1 MRKIFPLILL
11 LAVGNCA
18 HAELSD
24 YIPEAKLKSE
34 DAARLNVGAGMTMK
48 LVHLN
53 AEWVNPYGIAYTKLG
68 AFMNGEHV
76 FGGQLGFRYPTF
88 LNGVDKNGFYVGV
101 YGGHIKSKS
110 AGREGDKTQLGAG
123 ADLAYVLLNKERIST
138 LSIGMGAGKKVTS
151 GNTIVFEGR
160 PEFQASYSL
169 SFGF

>member
-34 DAARLNVGAGMTMK
+34 DAARFNVGAGMTMK
-48 LVHLN
+48 LVHFN

-68 AFMNGEHV
+68 AFMNGEHI

-101 YGGHIKSKS
+101 YGGHIKSKAIS
-110 AGREGDKTQLGAG
+110 TKSDKAQLGAG
-123 ADLAYVLLNKERIST
+123 VDLAYVLLNKERIST
-138 LSIGMGAGKKVTS
+138 FSIGMGAAKKVTS
-151 GNTIVFEGR
+151 GDTTIAEGR